1 MSSESSTTAPQN
13 EAIID
18 LLAALAY
25 GELSAFDRLAEDAR
39 MAPTLDGRA
48 RMAGMA
54 ALELSHFTQLS
65 ERLVQL
71 GAEPAEAMAPFVAPL
86 EKYHE
91 LTAPSTWLESVVKAY
106 VGDGMAADFY
116 GEVAQFVDPD
126 TRDVIQ
132 NALSQGGRA
141 EFAVSEVRAAVAAN
155 PAASGRLALWARRLV
170 GEAIS
175 QTQHVLADRDA
186 LMVLFIHGSSDF
198 AGVAGLLARITE
210 RHEERMASLG
220 LST

>member
-1 MSSESSTTAPQN
+1 VSSEPHRTSPQN
-13 EAIID
+13 EAVVD

-39 MAPTLDGRA
+39 MAPTLDARA

-54 ALELSHFTQLS
+54 ALELSHFTTLTA
-65 ERLVQL
+65 RLTEL
-71 GAEPAEAMAPFVAPL
+71 GVVPSEAMAPFIAAL
-86 EKYHE
+86 ERYHE

-116 GEVAQFVDPD
+116 SEVAEFVDPD
-126 TRDVIQ
+126 TRQLIQ
-132 NALSQGGRA
+132 SALSQGGRA
-141 EFAVSEVRAAVAAN
+141 EFAVSEVHAAVAAN
-155 PAASGRLALWARRLV
+155 PAASGRLALWARRIV

-186 LMVLFIHGSSDF
+186 LMLLLMQDSSDF
-198 AGVAGLLARITE
+198 AGVAGLIARITR

-220 LST
+220 LSS